1 MAISTAAAIL
11 GSAVVGGAVASRGA
25 SKAARAQQQAADQA
39 AQVQRETFERQAELQ
54 EPFRQ
59 AGITS
64 QNELM
69 RLLGIGGDQTAADY
83 GMLTRQFGERDL
95 QMDPGYGFR
104 LREGEKALERM
115 QAARGNLLSGGA
127 IKAGQRYGQDLASQ
141 EYMNAFN
148 RAQAQLGTRLSALGS
163 LYGAGQA
170 SAQQIAGQAGQMG
183 ANVGNLMMG
192 AGQARASG
200 YLGQANALNQALQ
213 QGATGYGLYRGGYFG
228 SPGSMSAE
236 ALDDILPGVN
246 VTGTRYLSSGLAPS
260 PNMMA
265 VNYRGPQFANLG

>member
-1 MAISTAAAIL
+1 MANPVVAIAASSI
-11 GSAVVGGAVASRGA
+11 GSAAMGSRAA
-25 SKAARAQQQAADQA
+25 SKAAKAQQQAADQA
-39 AQVQRETFERQAELQ
+39 ANVQREIFQKQTELQ

-83 GMLTRQFGERDL
+83 GMLTRQFGEQDL

-127 IKAGQRYGQDLASQ
+127 IKAGQRFGQDLASQ

-148 RAQAQLGTRLSALGS
+148 RAQAQLGTRLGTLGS

-170 SAQQIAGQAGQMG
+170 AAQQVAGQAGQMG
-183 ANVGNLMMG
+183 VNVGNLMTQG
-192 AGQARASG
+192 GQARASG
-200 YLGQANALNQALQ
+200 YLGQANALNQALG
-213 QGATGYGLYRGGYFG
+213 QGAGLYGMYSGGYFN
-228 SPGSMSAE
+228 PQNQLSMGT
-236 ALDDILPGVN
+236 LNDILPGVT
-246 VTGTRYLSSGLAPS
+246 VTGRRY
-260 PNMMA
+260 
-265 VNYRGPQFANLG
+265 

>member
-39 AQVQRETFERQAELQ
+39 AQVQRETFERQVELQ

-69 RLLGIGGDQTAADY
+69 RLLGIGGDATAADY
-83 GMLTRQFGERDL
+83 GMLTRGFTPEQM
-95 QMDPGYGFR
+95 QMDPGYAFR
-104 LREGEKALERM
+104 LREGERALERM
-115 QAARGNLLSGGA
+115 QAARGNMLSGAA

-148 RAQAQLGTRLSALGS
+148 RAQAQLGTRLGSLGS

-170 SAQQIAGQAGQMG
+170 AAQQVAGQAGQMG
-183 ANVGNLMMG
+183 ANVGNLMTQS
-192 AGQARASG
+192 GQARASG

-213 QGATGYGLYRGGYFG
+213 QGAMGYGLYQGGYFG
-228 SPGSMSAE
+228 PT
-236 ALDDILPGVN
+236 N
-246 VTGTRYLSSGLAPS
+246 VTPGGGQNL
-260 PNMMA
+260 MA

>member
-1 MAISTAAAIL
+1 MANPVVAIAASSI
-11 GSAVVGGAVASRGA
+11 GSAAMGSRAA

-39 AQVQRETFERQAELQ
+39 ANVQREIFQKQTELQ

-95 QMDPGYGFR
+95 QMDPGYAFR
-104 LREGEKALERM
+104 LSEGEKALQRM
-115 QAARGNLLSGGA
+115 QAARGNMLSGAA

-148 RAQAQLGTRLSALGS
+148 RAQAQLGTRLGALGS

-183 ANVGNLMMG
+183 TNIGNLMMG

-213 QGATGYGLYRGGYFG
+213 QGAMGYGLYRGGYFG
-228 SPGSMSAE
+228 PTDVTPGGGQN
-236 ALDDILPGVN
+236 L
-246 VTGTRYLSSGLAPS
+246 
-260 PNMMA
+260 MA

>member
-1 MAISTAAAIL
+1 MSAIAAAIAT
-11 GSAVVGGAVASRGA
+11 SAVVGAYSAKKGA
-25 SKAARAQQQAADQA
+25 SAQKQAADQSA
-39 AQVQRETFERQAELQ
+39 EVQREIFQKQTELA

-83 GMLTRQFGERDL
+83 GMLTRGFTPEQM

-104 LREGEKALERM
+104 LREGERALERM
-115 QAARGNLLSGGA
+115 QSARGNLLSGGA

-148 RAQAQLGTRLSALGS
+148 RAQAQLGTRLGALGS

-170 SAQQIAGQAGQMG
+170 ATQQVAGQAGQYG
-183 ANVGNLMMG
+183 ENVGNLLMAGG
-192 AGQARASG
+192 AARASG
-200 YLGQANALNQALQ
+200 YGGVANALNQALGQ
-213 QGATGYGLYRGGYFG
+213 Y
-228 SPGSMSAE
+228 
-236 ALDDILPGVN
+236 
-246 VTGTRYLSSGLAPS
+246 
-260 PNMMA
+260 
-265 VNYRGPQFANLG
+265 VNYRQGQDVLKYLKG

>member
-1 MAISTAAAIL
+1 MPDPVTAVTAGST
-11 GSAVVGGAVASRGA
+11 VVGGAISSRGA
-25 SKAARAQQQAADQA
+25 RKAAQAQQQAADQA
-39 AQVQRETFERQAELQ
+39 AQVQREIFQKQTELA

-69 RLLGIGGDQTAADY
+69 RLLGIGGDAAAPDY

-104 LREGEKALERM
+104 LREGERALERM

-127 IKAGQRYGQDLASQ
+127 IKAGQRFGQDLASQ

-148 RAQAQLGTRLSALGS
+148 RAQAQLGTRLGTLGS

-170 SAQQIAGQAGQMG
+170 AAQQVAGQAGQMG
-183 ANVGNLMMG
+183 VNVGNLMTQG
-192 AGQARASG
+192 GQARASG
-200 YLGQANALNQALQ
+200 YLGQANALNQALGGLA
-213 QGATGYGLYRGGYFG
+213 GAYGQYAGSGLSRG
-228 SPGSMSAE
+228 S
-236 ALDDILPGVN
+236 LDEILPGVT
-246 VTGTRYLSSGLAPS
+246 VTGRRY
-260 PNMMA
+260 
-265 VNYRGPQFANLG
+265 